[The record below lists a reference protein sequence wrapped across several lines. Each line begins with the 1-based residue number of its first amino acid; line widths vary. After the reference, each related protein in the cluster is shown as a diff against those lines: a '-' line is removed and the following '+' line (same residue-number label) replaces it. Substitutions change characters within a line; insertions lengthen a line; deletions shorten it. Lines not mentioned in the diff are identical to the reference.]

1 MFCKNLP
8 RPSRVLGNRWTAG
21 FKIQC
26 SPRRVFGNA
35 YWVSSD
41 DPGRGHPCLCHLDLE
56 DPDSPNV
63 KSTFSQNDVLV
74 SSDAFH
80 HPDQSGICRVTES
93 YLFASKLIN

>member
-1 MFCKNLP
+1 MFRKNLP

-21 FKIQC
+21 FKMQC

-41 DPGRGHPCLCHLDLE
+41 DPERGHPCLCHLDLE

-63 KSTFSQNDVLV
+63 KSTFSQNTFSFLPMHFIIPTKVEFV
-74 SSDAFH
+74 
-80 HPDQSGICRVTES
+80 E
-93 YLFASKLIN
+93 